1 MPREPKIVFVSDE
14 EFAAQKAAK
23 AKRCQRYEVI
33 GDAKIRDAI
42 DRDGHSRSKGEF
54 VMLDPEE
61 TVIALLVGT
70 RLVKPAPV
78 EEQAPVKAK
87 AGKDA

>member
-14 EFAAQKAAK
+14 EYARQKAEK
-23 AKRCQRYEVI
+23 AARCQRFKVI

-42 DRDGHSRSKGEF
+42 DREGPSRVKGEF

-70 RLVKPAPV
+70 KLVKPAPV
-78 EEQAPVKAK
+78 EVKAK

>member
-1 MPREPKIVFVSDE
+1 
-14 EFAAQKAAK
+14 
-23 AKRCQRYEVI
+23 
-33 GDAKIRDAI
+33 
-42 DRDGHSRSKGEF
+42 
-54 VMLDPEE
+54 MLDPEE

-70 RLVKPAPV
+70 RLGKPAPV